1 MPLLPRSPRALS
13 RLWLALGLSVGMLLT
28 SAAPGF
34 TTDGKLPTHETLDSS
49 EEPAP
54 IELTLAPTETVLDPA
69 AQRYEFTTLLTNQA
83 SEEIVGGSLSLE
95 LSPQRIEK
103 IAQLSEPFPD
113 AGTHISE
120 IEVGAISPDAPQS
133 ATISVQRTDFPLSGS
148 DAPGVYLLRATFIP
162 QAGDE
167 PETDSTVFGTTPIVW
182 RGAFEPA
189 STPADPSPTNTQ
201 DQPVGP
207 AEADATNV
215 EASPT
220 TELGLIIPLVLPAQV
235 NAMPSRK
242 QIDEVV
248 PRLAALIDTAE
259 KTRATLAIDPRIIAS
274 IRASGE
280 DASQQAQQLLTRLES
295 TQLPNFLLQFADADP
310 AAQAALGYSELLA
323 PKNLDYV
330 TRQASQTPAA
340 DDSENSLPT
349 LESLLEWQT
358 DQPTVGWPA
367 DGQADGATIELLRSG
382 GFSDVVLS
390 SDNVTHSGGP
400 RATFTGE
407 TAFVSDTALTE
418 LTRDAIT
425 ADDDTNRMSALSEAV
440 ARLALTAQNDGHGT
454 LIALDRGAIAEAENP
469 SEIITQ
475 LTSLSWVTPTAVP
488 DLQAGSASLRSAA
501 PLEERRELLRAAAN
515 QEPDV
520 DALSVLLRDPSD
532 LTGYQRARLLVLF
545 GTRYAADGTNFAA
558 VAEQFT
564 ARDTELRRGVQA
576 ISTEHTQLVGTS
588 TRVPLQLHNH
598 LPFEAIVTVNV
609 APSSAAIQ
617 VSDQQFLDVS
627 VAADGNSRV
636 FVPVHSRVSSGET
649 ALEISISDASGETVT
664 GSSSLPLTI
673 RSSIETIGLWTLGIL
688 TLLLLVF
695 GTRRSLRKR
704 RERAEEAKND
714 LSAVDPSSHNE
725 QSSASE

>member
-1 MPLLPRSPRALS
+1 MF
-13 RLWLALGLSVGMLLT
+13 LT
-28 SAAPGF
+28 AATPAIA
-34 TTDGKLPTHETLDSS
+34 TDGNSPTHDMLDRGDAAETL
-49 EEPAP
+49 
-54 IELTLAPTETVLDPA
+54 ELTLAPTETVLDPA
-69 AQRYEFTTLLTNQA
+69 AQRYEFTTRLTNPG
-83 SEEIVGGSLSLE
+83 SEEVAGGTLRFE

-103 IAQLSEPFPD
+103 SAQLSEPFPD

-120 IEVGAISPDAPQS
+120 IEVGAITPDVPQS
-133 ATISVQRTDFPLSGS
+133 ATISVQRTDFPLTAT
-148 DAPGVYLLRATFIP
+148 DAPGVYLMRATFVP
-162 QAGDE
+162 TSGNDS
-167 PETDSTVFGTTPIVW
+167 TSDSTVSGTTPIVW
-182 RGAFEPA
+182 RGAFEPT
-189 STPADPSPTNTQ
+189 SPPADPSQTNTQ
-201 DQPVGP
+201 DQTADP
-207 AEADATNV
+207 ADTDAAKPEAT
-215 EASPT
+215 PT
-220 TELGLIIPLVLPAQV
+220 TELGLIIPLVLPAKV

-248 PRLAALIDTAE
+248 PRFAALIDTAE

-280 DASQQAQQLLTRLES
+280 DASQQSQQLLTRLEG

-330 TRQASQTPAA
+330 TRQASSVTSV
-340 DDSENSLPT
+340 DDSDASLPT
-349 LESLLEWQT
+349 LDSLLEWPT
-358 DQPTVGWPA
+358 NQPSVGWPA
-367 DGQADGATIELLRSG
+367 DGEADGATIELLRSG

-390 SDNVTHSGGP
+390 SENVTHSGGP

-407 TAFVSDTALTE
+407 TAFVSDAALAQ
-418 LTRDAIT
+418 LTRDAIA
-425 ADDDTNRMSALSEAV
+425 ADDETTRMSALSEAV
-440 ARLALTAQNDGHGT
+440 ARLALTAQNDSHGA
-454 LIALDRGAIAEAENP
+454 LIALDRGAIAEAEDP

-475 LTSLSWVTPTAVP
+475 LTSLNWVTPTAVP

-520 DALSVLLRDPSD
+520 DALSILLRNPSD

-545 GTRYAADGTNFAA
+545 GTRYADAGANFAA

-576 ISTEHTQLVGTS
+576 ISTEHTQLVGTT

-598 LPFEAIVTVNV
+598 LPFEAIVAVSVT
-609 APSSAAIQ
+609 PSSAAIQ
-617 VSDQQFLDVS
+617 VTDQQFLDVS
-627 VAADGNSRV
+627 VAPDGNSRV

-649 ALEISISDASGETVT
+649 ALEISISDAAGETVT
-664 GSSSLPLTI
+664 SSSSLPLTI
-673 RSSIETIGLWTLGIL
+673 RSSIETIGLWTLGVL
-688 TLLLLVF
+688 TLLLLIF

-704 RERAEEAKND
+704 RERAEKAKND
-714 LSAVDPSSHNE
+714 LSEADPSSHNE